1 MLEINYTNRNNI
13 HKTYKIGLDWIGYNT
28 VYNIRKTYTVHRKI

>member
-13 HKTYKIGLDWIGYNT
+13 HKTYKIGLDWIGY
-28 VYNIRKTYTVHRKI
+28 YSYGLHLM